1 LKIGVVLGLNDDF
14 EPQSFK
20 AGITGTA
27 SLMGHVGVKSRAIV
41 NTCIMQ
47 GVEMIGILGMGKTEF
62 SKLSTL
68 S

>member
-1 LKIGVVLGLNDDF
+1 LEKGVVLGLNDDF
-14 EPQSFK
+14 EPQSLR

-27 SLMGHVGVKSRAIV
+27 SLRCHIGVKSRAIV

-47 GVEMIGILGMGKTEF
+47 GVEMIGILGMAKTEF
-62 SKLSTL
+62 SKLPTL